1 MESVETATAG
11 QPEFVHVCPLLTA
24 DIPGIGGQIKQ
35 EPEDFIVEEIPAYE
49 PSGAGEHLFLWIEKR
64 DTAAEQLTRHLARSF
79 GISSRD
85 VGTAG
90 LKDRRA
96 VTRQYVSVP
105 AACADRIGD
114 VETDAIHVL
123 RHALHGNKLRTGHS
137 RGNRFSIRIRETN
150 NGATER
156 ADAVCLRI
164 QEHGFPNDFG
174 LQRFGIDN
182 ETLTLGLALLTGSK
196 RPKDIPGSRRRFLLK
211 FALSAAQSYLFNRAL
226 SDRLTDGLI
235 DRVLS
240 GDVMQVVASGG
251 PFVVDDVEREQ
262 SRLDQRETAITGPM
276 FGPKMRSPVGEPA
289 ERERRV
295 LDGCD
300 LTDGDFVRHRKLTP
314 GTRRPYVVRP
324 DGLTVSTEQN
334 DLRLEFTLPRGAYA
348 TSLLREFQKGA
359 AEPGPT

>member
-1 MESVETATAG
+1 MQSTDTTDAG
-11 QPEFVHVCPLLTA
+11 ELGLVQECPLMTA
-24 DIPGIGGQIKQ
+24 DIPGIGGQIKR

-49 PSGAGEHLFLWIEKR
+49 PSGEGEHLFLWIEKR
-64 DTAAEQLTRHLARSF
+64 DTAAEQLQRHLSRTL

-85 VGTAG
+85 VGVAG

-105 AACADRIGD
+105 AACADRIGE
-114 VETDAIHVL
+114 VETDDIHVL

-137 RGNRFSIRIRETN
+137 RGNRFFIRIREVSDN
-150 NGATER
+150 ATELSE
-156 ADAVCLRI
+156 AVRLRI
-164 QEHGFPNDFG
+164 LESGFPNDFG
-174 LQRFGIDN
+174 SQRFGIDN
-182 ETLTLGLALLTGSK
+182 ETLTLGLALLKGSK

-226 SDRLTDGLI
+226 ADRLNDGLI
-235 DRVLS
+235 GRVLT

-262 SRLDQRETAITGPM
+262 ARLDQRETATTGPM

-295 LDGCD
+295 LEECGVSES
-300 LTDGDFVRHRKLTP
+300 DFVRHRKLTP
-314 GTRRPYVVRP
+314 GTRRPYVVLP
-324 DGLTVSTEQN
+324 DGLTVSNEQN
-334 DLRLEFTLPRGAYA
+334 TLLLEFALPRGAYA
-348 TSLLREFQKGA
+348 TSLLREFQEGEAK
-359 AEPGPT
+359 PGPT